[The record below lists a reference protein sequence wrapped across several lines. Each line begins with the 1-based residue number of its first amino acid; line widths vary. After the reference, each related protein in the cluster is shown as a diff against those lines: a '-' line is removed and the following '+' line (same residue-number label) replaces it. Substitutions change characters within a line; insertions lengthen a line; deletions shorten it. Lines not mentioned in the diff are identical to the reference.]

1 MKNLLKCAFLLAP
14 LLLSGCSTSPS
25 DPSSNPPSSNPPS
38 GDPGNVVP
46 PLDTGVLH
54 GHGAPSQSLGVANSL
69 YVDDDTGLIYE
80 KGVKVSASTSSAKRA
95 ATSDAKWISTKCRAG
110 DNFEEGDAIGKAVRS
125 SFYATNVTYKLT
137 MDIEMTAQPAQHV
150 VSYLAY
156 NCGNVLM
163 KNVTSPTDDSFE
175 NAQSVGYSIYDND
188 NDTYTALYLR
198 EGGPELSDYTELIA
212 QNDPRSYSFLYRCIG
227 NYFDNQI
234 TPDLYKA
241 FIQDINSF
249 TLADGVYSL
258 EKTIDTTSPMTVMLS
273 SNDTFVKLS
282 DFSFKLNTAGDAL
295 EYFQFGIRFGLNDQS
310 LVFNEV
316 IKAEVQNLRTTTF

>member
-1 MKNLLKCAFLLAP
+1 MKKILKYTFLLIP
-14 LLLSGCSTSPS
+14 LLLSACSTPNEDNSE
-25 DPSSNPPSSNPPS
+25 PSSTASSSSESITIN
-38 GDPGNVVP
+38 
-46 PLDTGVLH
+46 TGVLR
-54 GHGAPSQSLGVANSL
+54 GHGAPSQDIGEANSL
-69 YVDDDTGLIYE
+69 YVDEDTGLIYE
-80 KGVKVSASTSSAKRA
+80 KGVKVSARTSSAKRA
-95 ATSDAKWISTKCRAG
+95 VTSDAKWINTKCRAG
-110 DNFEEGDAIGKAVRS
+110 DNFEDGNAIGKAVRS

-150 VSYLAY
+150 ISYLAY

-163 KNVTSPTDDSFE
+163 KNVTNPADDSFE
-175 NAQSVGYSIYDND
+175 NALSIGYSIYDND

-198 EGGPELSDYTELIA
+198 EGGSELSDCTELIA
-212 QNDPRSYSFLYRCIG
+212 QNDPRSYSFLDRCIG
-227 NYFDNQI
+227 NYFDNKI

-241 FIQDINSF
+241 FIEDINSF
-249 TLADGVYSL
+249 TLANGVYSL
-258 EKTIDTTSPMTVMLS
+258 GKTIDTTSPLTTQLG

-295 EYFQFGIRFGLNDQS
+295 EYFQFGISFGLNDQS